1 MRHEKKDR
9 QMSTA
14 AAALAAAG
22 MAEAEAAARAAEV
35 PMSVPANLRF
45 LPKP

>member
-14 AAALAAAG
+14 AALAAAG
-22 MAEAEAAARAAEV
+22 TAEAAAAARAAEV
-35 PMSVPANLRF
+35 AMAVPANLRF